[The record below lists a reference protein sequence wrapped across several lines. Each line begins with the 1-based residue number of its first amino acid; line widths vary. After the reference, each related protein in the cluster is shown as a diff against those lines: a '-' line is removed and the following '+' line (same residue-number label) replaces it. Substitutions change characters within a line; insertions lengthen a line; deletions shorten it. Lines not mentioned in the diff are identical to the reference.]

1 MSQYHT
7 TLGVSPEASQDHI
20 KAVYRGLVKIYHPDV
35 PVTGNAAKFR
45 EIDDAYKILTG
56 QAQPPRSR
64 PSSPTT
70 TPKSDKVLEG
80 VYKVFVTRD
89 EQRRG
94 VIRARI
100 DRHPFTFR
108 VTDVLKH
115 PFGSTLTA
123 TNRQGITA
131 DFVFEFEPPKP
142 SVWKS
147 FKETFMPTW

>member
-7 TLGVSPEASQDHI
+7 TLGVSTEASQDHI

-56 QAQPPRSR
+56 QAQPPRTRS
-64 PSSPTT
+64 
-70 TPKSDKVLEG
+70 TPPVASTPDPKRLKGTYRIYVTLEDQKRG
-80 VYKVFVTRD
+80 IIRTRV
-89 EQRRG
+89 G
-94 VIRARI
+94 L
-100 DRHPFTFR
+100 HCFNFR
-108 VTDVLKH
+108 VSDAMALADGKIY
-115 PFGSTLTA
+115 SA
-123 TNRQGITA
+123 TNKNGVTA
-131 DFVFEFEPPKP
+131 DFIVEIEPPRP